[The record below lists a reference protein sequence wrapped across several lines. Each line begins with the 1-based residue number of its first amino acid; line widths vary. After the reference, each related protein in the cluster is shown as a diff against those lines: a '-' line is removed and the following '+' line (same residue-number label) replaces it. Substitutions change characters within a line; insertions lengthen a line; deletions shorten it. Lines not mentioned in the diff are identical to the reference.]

1 MLSHNCPEDCPTA
14 KAPKVKELNPK
25 WDNGTI
31 KMMKKH
37 KIANMSETQ
46 LKSDINGPARVYTRA
61 RVHCPEE
68 SEKTLEKKL
77 REQVKKR
84 GGLALKLL
92 SQLHRGLPDRIVL
105 LPHGVL
111 YFVELKTTGKNPT
124 ELQAHCHEQLRRLGF
139 NVVVIDSNQKLADF
153 LAVVDFEQ
161 LEIRSAGK
169 R

>member
-1 MLSHNCPEDCPTA
+1 ME
-14 KAPKVKELNPK
+14 
-25 WDNGTI
+25 
-31 KMMKKH
+31 KKH
-37 KIANMSETQ
+37 KIAIMSDGTTTG
-46 LKSDINGPARVYTRA
+46 DINGPVRNNTRA
-61 RVHCPEE
+61 RVLCPID
-68 SEKTLEKKL
+68 SEKLLEKKL
-77 REQVKKR
+77 REETKKR
-84 GGLALKLL
+84 GGIAIKLL

-161 LEIRSAGK
+161 LEIRGAGK